1 MLARFRSLHDR
12 LTKAGFALA
21 ASFVAVMTLSFWY
34 EVVARYFFGAPTS
47 WAYAVAS
54 YALCPLIFLSLP
66 AMTQRGAHISMTYLV
81 DRLPASSAVLLA
93 RALLLLAALVCLVC
107 AWVSA
112 AESWR
117 QYVQAVETISGFPVP
132 KWWVS
137 AFIPYGMLSSS
148 LYFLRQCAGDRPTP
162 VVQAEVQL

>member
-1 MLARFRSLHDR
+1 MFDRFRGLHDR
-12 LTKAGFALA
+12 LTEVGFALA
-21 ASFVAVMTLSFWY
+21 ALFVAVMTVSFWY

-66 AMTQRGAHISMTYLV
+66 AMTRRSAHISMTYLV
-81 DRLPASSAVLLA
+81 DRLPAHRAALLA
-93 RALLLLAALVCLVC
+93 RVLLLLAALVCLIC
-107 AWVSA
+107 AWVGA

-117 QYVQAVETISGFPVP
+117 QYVQGVETISGFPVP

-148 LYFLRQCAGDRPTP
+148 LYFLRQCTGDRPA
-162 VVQAEVQL
+162 VQTEVQL